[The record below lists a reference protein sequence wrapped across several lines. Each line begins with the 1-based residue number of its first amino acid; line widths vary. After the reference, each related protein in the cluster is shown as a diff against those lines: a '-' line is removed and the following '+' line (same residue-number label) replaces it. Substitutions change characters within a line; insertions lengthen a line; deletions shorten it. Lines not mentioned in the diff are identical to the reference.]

1 FKMQN
6 MDYNMGMPRQSMGS
20 HHTYTYQ
27 QSQPIQ
33 IRDPT
38 PLICNEVL
46 DRSSPELWPE
56 AVPGLVEKNRDNGL
70 QLSTPRPHKFK
81 TEMDQDDVRLVNDL
95 GRLSADQLMEY
106 VKNLQNNAF
115 ILGVE
120 EKKQFAKGKF
130 LKIFEK
136 RSEDVYS

>member
-1 FKMQN
+1 RME
-6 MDYNMGMPRQSMGS
+6 YNIGMIRQSIPS
-20 HHTYTYQ
+20 HHNYAYIQ
-27 QSQPIQ
+27 PQPSAPIQ
-33 IRDPT
+33 IPREQV

-46 DRSSPELWPE
+46 DRASPELWPE
-56 AVPGLVEKNRDNGL
+56 PVPGLVEKNRDNGL
-70 QLSTPRPHKFK
+70 SSSRPHKFK

-136 RSEDVYS
+136 RTDEVYS

>member
-1 FKMQN
+1 N
-6 MDYNMGMPRQSMGS
+6 MEYNANMPRQPMAG
-20 HHTYTYQ
+20 HHNYAYQ
-27 QSQPIQ
+27 ATAPIQ
-33 IRDPT
+33 IRNPT
-38 PLICNEVL
+38 PLVCNETL
-46 DRSSPELWPE
+46 DRLSPELWPE
-56 AVPGLVEKNRDNGL
+56 PLPGLTEKNRDNGL
-70 QLSTPRPHKFK
+70 QLTAPRPHKFK

-115 ILGVE
+115 VLGVE

-136 RSEDVYS
+136 RTDEVYS